1 MQKLKKLFIMN
12 LDEIIEFG
20 YRQHI
25 SIDIDMS
32 DALHAINYQC
42 KNNKILKD
50 EIKKVLVNIII
61 KKI

>member
-1 MQKLKKLFIMN
+1 MQKLKKLFIMD

-25 SIDIDMS
+25 SIDINMS
-32 DALHAINYQC
+32 DALHTINYQC

-50 EIKKVLVNIII
+50 EIKKY
-61 KKI
+61 